1 MPDVIDAYVALPKN
15 SIPLSVIE
23 NEGIDINNLV
33 IASSPMFSKS
43 YLSWIGT
50 VSEEIKV
57 YIKEYTYVEVY
68 DPRNLL
74 PQPFS
79 TDGTT
84 PTNWSITGTYNYK
97 KLNITTNDAYRLFD
111 HPTYLIGG
119 GSTAEDYQLS
129 KQRVSTTGS
138 VSLSS
143 NPVTINNSINYTL
156 IGYFLIESVVAT
168 GTTVPG
174 AHNSAYIEA
183 TVKLMDSSNNVV
195 AQEMFAVRNRYPDDP
210 NGEFGYLRESL
221 WWVTYFSDI
230 STGNKG
236 IPYVTTNYVWA
247 PLSVVPG
254 VAPAFRRIV
263 FGAIKNIP
271 SNVTKAAVDLAING
285 ASGLRITLVSLHLV
299 PLRSAWNYAK
309 HRTPALNM
317 EPYQL
322 NLLQVALGKRLPLTI
337 GGTSGSQLPANANG
351 ITHYTPLHNY
361 YWDSRCWSILHNYD
375 NRSRFVYLIALA
387 DYYSRPVWKN
397 HPGITA
403 LQNDR
408 YHVSTMCTSGV
419 PSNFNGYLPTSYP
432 VMRCNGLSVSREL
445 QVSRWP
451 GAIPLQVGWYSDPV
465 PVEVGALYS
474 LAVVVNALDNRPT
487 PSWLDSFKD
496 ASGVARNQ
504 CGGLISFN
512 ADTVLVVVEGID
524 RNGKVVELAFSS
536 PIPQLTNR
544 YQDWRNPSKPSHL
557 FVDGAQILTVPN
569 ANFPDLYIRFQNPS
583 VVAARVGLKVFQV
596 YGIPEYGNYG
606 NKIPYFV
613 PPPLGTLHF
622 GLLQFSLEKHAEGTT
637 TDVLSD
643 PEITGTWLVGAEAWS
658 VNSDTGKYTLTNP
671 RTIRHG
677 GHSTGGEAPGRNGYL
692 YSKPIGGRTPGS
704 YLTFSASDLYT
715 RKGEYA
721 QVVLQLRALVES
733 DANITRSSAV
743 VALYGGTT
751 DANRVEVYRDT
762 ARLTHILNKNRGQWV
777 DISVPLCYIDYK
789 ALEGTLGNAS
799 SWALQ
804 IEVSLDCSKTSEGAV
819 RVGYAQVSLVSPSEI
834 VPQIT
839 TVESVVGEQA
849 KDVLDIKRNP
859 VVVGVLE
866 DRNGDWSLYLQPGVI
881 YREYTVSS
889 SLPSSKFPRPFI
901 QPGQKANLVYT
912 IPSYSRGAIVEADG
926 VRIPTTRVIER
937 VRPFGKSISTSYP
950 IASVVGVRFGNT
962 SITGTNYRRFSNR
975 IELPESAVGYGELQV
990 EYDAYF
996 PYEIY
1001 TGFRHYWEDSSGVKS
1016 KWVPLSINIRTGCRV
1031 GALNEY
1037 LHTVGIY
1044 EDPYVLTQYGV
1055 TLYLLPYA
1063 AIAEDGQFYINPL
1076 ARYGSDCFLRHK
1088 LGVETGERLSA
1099 DDTTLVVTR
1108 VLFPAMNSV
1117 GMIRAI
1123 DVRRRGGGIRDV
1135 SILERKLRSL
1145 FWDISSL
1152 DSASGA
1158 GSVLVRLPAKVL
1170 SQDGWGFSDSEVRE
1184 IIRKYLPAGIV
1195 FDVEYY

>member
-15 SIPLSVIE
+15 SIPLSVIDSE
-23 NEGIDINNLV
+23 VVDINNLV

-43 YLSWIGT
+43 YLSRIGT
-50 VSEEIKV
+50 VSEEIKA
-57 YIKEYTYVEVY
+57 YIKEYTYVESY

-79 TDGTT
+79 TDGTA
-84 PTNWSITGTYNYK
+84 PPNWSITGTYNYK
-97 KLNITTNDAYRLFD
+97 TLNITIDIANKVFD
-111 HPTYLIGG
+111 HPTYLLGG
-119 GSTAEDYQLS
+119 GSTAEDYELS
-129 KQRVSTTGS
+129 KQRVSTHGL

-143 NPVTINNSINYTL
+143 NPVTINHSINYTL
-156 IGYFLIESVVAT
+156 IGYFLIEPVVPT
-168 GTTVPG
+168 GTTVPE
-174 AHNSAYIEA
+174 AHDSAYIEA

-195 AQEMFAVRNRYPDDP
+195 TQETFAVRNRYPDDP
-210 NGEFGYLRESL
+210 NGEFGYLRESS
-221 WWVTYFSDI
+221 WQVTYASDI
-230 STGNKG
+230 SAGNKG

-263 FGAIKNIP
+263 FGTIKGIP
-271 SNVTKAAVDLAING
+271 SNVAKAAVDIAING
-285 ASGLRITLVSLHLV
+285 ALSLRITLVSLHLV

-337 GGTSGSQLPANANG
+337 GGTSGSQLPAHGNG

-361 YWDSRCWSILHNYD
+361 NWDNRCWSILYHYD
-375 NRSRFVYLIALA
+375 HKSRFIYVIALA
-387 DYYSRPVWKN
+387 HYYSRPVWKD
-397 HPGITA
+397 HPGITT

-408 YHVSTMCTSGV
+408 YHVSTLCTSGV
-419 PSNFNGYLPTSYP
+419 PSDFNGYLPTSYP
-432 VMRCNGLSVSREL
+432 VMRCNGLSVSRDL

-474 LAVVVNALDNRPT
+474 LAVVVTARPHN
-487 PSWLDSFKD
+487 PNPPWLDSFKD
-496 ASGVARNQ
+496 TSGTPRNQ
-504 CGGLISFN
+504 CGGIIDFN

-536 PIPQLTNR
+536 PVPDLTNA
-544 YQDWRNPSKPSHL
+544 YQGWRDPSKPAHL

-569 ANFPDLYIRFQNPS
+569 ANFPDLYIRFQNPN

-596 YGIPEYGNYG
+596 YGVPEYGDYG

-613 PPPLGTLHF
+613 PPPFVFLHL
-622 GLLQFSLEKHAEGTT
+622 GLLEFSLEKHAEGTT

-658 VNSDTGKYTLTNP
+658 VNSDTGRYTLTTP
-671 RTIRHG
+671 RTIQHG
-677 GHSTGGEAPGRNGYL
+677 GHSTGGEAPGKNGYL
-692 YSKPIGGRTPGS
+692 YSKPIDDPARS
-704 YLTFSASDLYT
+704 VLEFSASDLYT

-721 QVVLQLRALVES
+721 QVVLQMRALVEP
-733 DANITRSSAV
+733 DATITISAV
-743 VALYGGTT
+743 AVALYGGTT
-751 DANRVEVYRDT
+751 DANEVEVYRGT
-762 ARLTHILNKNRGQWV
+762 AQLPQILNKNRGQWV

-789 ALEGTLGNAS
+789 ALEGRLGNAS

-804 IEVSLDCSKTSEGAV
+804 IGVLMYCSKASEGAV
-819 RVGYAQVSLVSPSEI
+819 KVGYVQVSLVSPSEI
-834 VPQIT
+834 VPQIN
-839 TVESVVGEQA
+839 TVECAVGEQER
-849 KDVLDIKRNP
+849 DVLDIKRNP

-881 YREYTVSS
+881 YRDYTVSS
-889 SLPSSKFPRPFI
+889 SLPSSQFPRPFI
-901 QPGQKANLVYT
+901 QPGQKAKLVYT
-912 IPSYSRGAIVEADG
+912 IPSYTRGAIVEVDG
-926 VRIPTTRVIER
+926 VRIPTTRIIER
-937 VRPFGKSISTSYP
+937 VRPFGNSVSTSYP
-950 IASVVGVRFGNT
+950 IASVVGVRFGST
-962 SITGTNYRRFSNR
+962 SITGTSYRRFGNR
-975 IELPESAVGYGELQV
+975 IELPESAMGYGELQV

-1001 TGFRHYWEDSSGVKS
+1001 TGFRHYWEDSSGVNS
-1016 KWVPLSINIRTGCRV
+1016 RWVPLSINIRTGCRI

-1055 TLYLLPYA
+1055 TLYLLPHA
-1063 AIAEDGQFYINPL
+1063 AIAEDGQFHINPM
-1076 ARYGSDCFLRHK
+1076 ARYGSDCFLCHK
-1088 LGVETGERLSA
+1088 LGVEPGETLSTN
-1099 DDTTLVVTR
+1099 DTALVVTR

>member
-1 MPDVIDAYVALPKN
+1 MPDVINAYVALPKN

-23 NEGIDINNLV
+23 NEGVDINNLV

-57 YIKEYTYVEVY
+57 YIKEYTYVESY

-79 TDGTT
+79 PDGRTL
-84 PTNWSITGTYNYK
+84 PNWSISGTYNYK
-97 KLNITTNDAYRLFD
+97 TLNITTHEAYKWFD
-111 HPTYLIGG
+111 HPTYLLGG

-143 NPVTINNSINYTL
+143 NPVTINKSFNYTL
-156 IGYFLIESVVAT
+156 IGYFLMEPLVAT
-168 GTTVPG
+168 GNTIPG

-195 AQEMFAVRNRYPDDP
+195 TQETFAVRNRYPDDP
-210 NGEFGYLRESL
+210 NGEFGYLRQSS
-221 WWVTYFSDI
+221 WQDTYYSDI
-230 STGNKG
+230 ANGNKG

-263 FGAIKNIP
+263 FGAIKDIP
-271 SNVTKAAVDLAING
+271 SNVTKAAVHLAING
-285 ASGLRITLVSLHLV
+285 ASGLHITLVSLHLV

-309 HRTPALNM
+309 HRTPALNL

-322 NLLQVALGKRLPLTI
+322 NLLQVALGKRPPRTI
-337 GGTSGSQLPANANG
+337 GGASGSALPAHSNG

-361 YWDSRCWSILHNYD
+361 YWDNRCWSILHSYD
-375 NRSRFVYLIALA
+375 SSSRFVYLIPLA
-387 DYYSRPVWKN
+387 DYYSWPVWKD
-397 HPGITA
+397 HPGIAT
-403 LQNDR
+403 LRNDR
-408 YHVSTMCTSGV
+408 YHVSTLCTSGV
-419 PSNFNGYLPTSYP
+419 PSDFNGYLPTSYP

-465 PVEVGALYS
+465 PVEIGALYS
-474 LAVVVNALDNRPT
+474 LAVVVDARHNKPS
-487 PSWLDSFKD
+487 PSWLDTFKD
-496 ASGVARNQ
+496 EEGTLRNQ
-504 CGGLISFN
+504 CGGHISFN

-536 PIPQLTNR
+536 PIPQLTNT
-544 YQDWRNPSKPSHL
+544 YQGWRDPSKPAHL

-569 ANFPDLYIRFQNPS
+569 TNFPDLYIRFHNPN
-583 VVAARVGLKVFQV
+583 VVAARVGLKVLQV

-606 NKIPYFV
+606 DKIPYFV
-613 PPPLGTLHF
+613 PPPFNTLHF
-622 GLLQFSLEKHAEGTT
+622 GLLQFSLEKHAEATT
-637 TDVLSD
+637 ADVLSD
-643 PEITGTWLVGAEAWS
+643 PEITGAWLVGAESWS
-658 VNSDTGKYTLTNP
+658 VNSDTGRYTLTIP
-671 RTIRHG
+671 RTVRHG
-677 GHSTGGEAPGRNGYL
+677 GHSVGGEAPGHNGYL
-692 YSKPIGGRTPGS
+692 YSTPVSGRATGS
-704 YLTFSASDLYT
+704 RLIFSASDLYT

-721 QVVLQLRALVES
+721 QVVLRLRALVES
-733 DANITRSSAV
+733 DATITGSSAL

-751 DANRVEVYRDT
+751 DASRVAVHRTEI
-762 ARLTHILNKNRGQWV
+762 LTHILNKNRGGWV
-777 DISVPLCYIDYK
+777 NISVPLCYIDYK

-804 IEVSLDCSKTSEGAV
+804 IEVSLSCSKASEGAV
-819 RVGYAQVSLVSPSEI
+819 KVGYAQVELVSPSEL
-834 VPQIT
+834 VPQVNA
-839 TVESVVGEQA
+839 VESVVGAQA
-849 KDVLDIKRNP
+849 RDVLDIKRNP
-859 VVVGVLE
+859 VVAGVLE
-866 DRNGDWSLYLQPGVI
+866 DRNGDWSVYLQPGAI

-889 SLPSSKFPRPFI
+889 SLPSNKFPRPFI
-901 QPGQKANLVYT
+901 PPGQKAKLVYT
-912 IPSYSRGAIVEADG
+912 IPSYTRGAIVEVDG

-937 VRPFGKSISTSYP
+937 LRPFGNSVSTSYP
-950 IASVVGVRFGNT
+950 IASVVSVWAGNT
-962 SITGTNYRRFSNR
+962 RITRINYRRFINR
-975 IELPESAVGYGELQV
+975 IELPQSAMGYGELQV

-1031 GALNEY
+1031 GALNER
-1037 LHTVGIY
+1037 LHTVSIY
-1044 EDPYVLTQYGV
+1044 EDPYVLTQHGV

-1063 AIAEDGQFYINPL
+1063 AIAEDGQFHINPL
-1076 ARYGSDCFLRHK
+1076 ARYGSDCFLCHK
-1088 LGVETGERLSA
+1088 LGVEPGETLSA
-1099 DDTTLVVTR
+1099 DDTALVVTR

-1135 SILERKLRSL
+1135 NALEKKLRSL
-1145 FWDISSL
+1145 FWDLSSL